1 MMLVGQLVKYT
12 FNKPVW
18 TILVGE
24 VKDHGVRSVDL
35 QYVISSNRLY
45 RLEG

>member
-1 MMLVGQLVKYT
+1 MMLVGQLVKDT